1 MPHDAPDPMPMPMAM
16 PMPHGGGT
24 HTGFTYRDLD
34 VVVHDPGPG
43 TEPPMLMIGGQEV
56 MVRREE
62 TGGYSAPMHNM
73 FASYTTLAELARDLV
88 DLSPVFI
95 AQRYGRPPEAPAKP
109 KRAKKGK

>member
-1 MPHDAPDPMPMPMAM
+1 MPHDAPDPMPMPM
-16 PMPHGGGT
+16 PHGGGT
-24 HTGFTYRDLD
+24 HTNFTYREMD
-34 VVVHDPGPG
+34 VVVHEPVHGA
-43 TEPPMLMIGGQEV
+43 EPPMLMIGGQDV

-73 FASYTTLAELARDLV
+73 FASYTTMAELARDLV

-95 AQRYGRPPEAPAKP
+95 AQRYGRAAEAPAKP